1 MPSLELIN
9 KREAV
14 RGQRPDEDDPE
25 EGDMKRG
32 TLENG
37 DPEEGDMKRG
47 TPEEGDPEEGE
58 TKMWIRDCY
67 VQQLACIYIDWWLC
81 LLQIL

>member
-14 RGQRPDEDDPE
+14 RGQRPDED
-25 EGDMKRG
+25 
-32 TLENG
+32 